1 MTGDVVRARS
11 RSVPATEDRAL
22 PERLGSL
29 ELDSLSKRFGS
40 VDAVR
45 QLSLQVEAGEFITL
59 VGESGSGKTTTLLMI
74 AGFEAPSYGR
84 VVLDGLDLT
93 KTPAH
98 RRNLGMVFQNYALF
112 PHMTVVEN
120 VAFPLKRRSV
130 RRHDIEQRVRAA
142 LDLVHLSDLENR
154 YPRELSGG
162 QQQRVA
168 VARATVY
175 RPPVLLMDE
184 PLSALDKNLRQS
196 LQSEIRRIHHE
207 LGTTIVYVTHDQ
219 EEALA
224 LSDRVA
230 LMRRGR
236 LEQVGTPQDVYER
249 PETVYAASFL
259 GEANLLTGRV
269 ASATHE
275 RVTLEL
281 RNGARVEG
289 RASGSM
295 AAGEDA
301 VVVVRPEHLVFV
313 SEDQPG
319 VDVRLQ
325 EMLYLGQDARCTGTF
340 ATGERAVIR
349 VDAHRAGSM
358 MASRTARVSWDPGAA
373 TVLPPSDEAQDRSI
387 ERHGD
392 TTIARHSEAEG

>member
-1 MTGDVVRARS
+1 MSARS
-11 RSVPATEDRAL
+11 RSIPAMDNRAV

-29 ELDSLSKRFGS
+29 QLDSLSKQFGS
-40 VDAVR
+40 VDAVH

-59 VGESGSGKTTTLLMI
+59 LGESGSGKTTTLLMI
-74 AGFEAPSYGR
+74 AGFETPSYGR
-84 VVLDGLDLT
+84 VILDGLDLT
-93 KTPAH
+93 NSPAH

-130 RRHDIEQRVRAA
+130 PRHDIEQRVREA
-142 LDLVHLSDLENR
+142 LDLVHLSGLENR

-184 PLSALDKNLRQS
+184 PLSALDKKLRQG

-207 LGTTIVYVTHDQ
+207 LSTTIVYVTHDQ

-230 LMRRGR
+230 LIRHGR

-249 PETVYAASFL
+249 PETAYAASFL

-269 ASATHE
+269 ASATHD

-281 RNGARVEG
+281 RNGVRVEG
-289 RASGSM
+289 HPKGSFV
-295 AAGEDA
+295 AGEDA
-301 VVVVRPEHLVFV
+301 VIVVRPEHLVFV
-313 SEDQPG
+313 SDDEPG
-319 VDVRLQ
+319 VDVRLDDA
-325 EMLYLGQDARCTGTF
+325 LYLGQDVRCTGTF

-349 VDAHRAGSM
+349 VDAHRVGSM
-358 MASRTARVSWDPGAA
+358 MASRTARVTWAPGAA
-373 TVLPPSDEAQDRSI
+373 TVLPPSAESKDRSI

-392 TTIARHSEAEG
+392 TTVALHSEAEG